1 MLSGVRQL
9 PIPIPELHANRVAL
23 DLAHSVEQY
32 AARLESDIIQVPLP
46 PATNDSSSIAS
57 FDLSYAYYE
66 RLDNECNRIYNEC
79 SKRIANVTSLAKDII
94 NLYAELGATGS
105 GVDKMIVDF
114 GATEPEKLGLKLDD
128 IANLK
133 GKKERLINEKEK
145 RREKIE
151 YLRQE
156 IEELWDKLGEEPLK
170 RKRFLAQT
178 RGFGLKIIHEVRN
191 IASSPSS
198 DLH

>member
-1 MLSGVRQL
+1 
-9 PIPIPELHANRVAL
+9 
-23 DLAHSVEQY
+23 LAHSVEEY
-32 AARLESDIIQVPLP
+32 AAPLESGIIQVPLP

-66 RLDNECNRIYNEC
+66 RLDNECNRIYNEY
-79 SKRIANVTSLAKDII
+79 SKRVANVTSLAKDII

-105 GVDKMIVDF
+105 GVDKMIVEF
-114 GATEPEKLGLKLDD
+114 GATDPEKLGLKLDD
-128 IANLK
+128 MDNLK

-151 YLRQE
+151 DLKQE
-156 IEELWDKLGEEPLK
+156 IGELWDKLGVEPAV
-170 RKRFLAQT
+170 RKRFLAQN
-178 RGFGLKIIHEVRN
+178 RGFGLKIIHEVCK
-191 IASSPSS
+191 IESSLFS

>member
-1 MLSGVRQL
+1 MLSWVRQL
-9 PIPIPELHANRVAL
+9 PILIPESHTNWVVLE
-23 DLAHSVEQY
+23 LARSVEEY
-32 AARLESDIIQVPLP
+32 AARLESDIIKVPLP
-46 PATNDSSSIAS
+46 PAANDSSSIAS

-66 RLDNECNRIYNEC
+66 RLDNECNRIYNEY
-79 SKRIANVTSLAKDII
+79 SKRVANVTSLAKDII

-114 GATEPEKLGLKLDD
+114 GATDPEKLGLKLDD
-128 IANLK
+128 MANLK

-145 RREKIE
+145 RREKIGD
-151 YLRQE
+151 LKQE
-156 IEELWDKLGEEPLK
+156 IEELWDKLGVEPLK
-170 RKRFLAQT
+170 RKRCLAQT

-191 IASSPSS
+191 IASLPFS